1 MEKRIRRG
9 LDRER
14 DKKIL
19 WHRRRKKRGWTGR
32 RGRKSDEIG
41 KEKEREGGSQR
52 KRGSERN

>member
-19 WHRRRKKRGWTGR
+19 WHR